1 MLAYADGSTHVGLR
15 RREGR
20 GVFKGNSPAPAVALS
35 IAPPLCY
42 ICLIKERQIQTGR
55 RAMPQLSLRTYGT
68 GIACHSHDFNQI
80 VLPRQGRLA
89 MDIAGQGGAV
99 TGGHAAFITAGTAH
113 EYQAGAGDQFF
124 VLDLLDDEGVADDDA
139 AIDLAGT
146 SFFALTPAQRDLL
159 SYLDRL
165 APQVVAPQERAPQM
179 PAPHVPTGATL
190 GDWSPARWQR
200 LGVSWGL
207 LMLEAM
213 PGRQIETSTP
223 RVMPPALRRAID
235 LMQGGYA
242 GKLTIAAIGR
252 AAGLSETRL
261 FLLFRQH
268 LGCTPHAYLA
278 DLRLTAAE
286 QLLASTDL
294 PIVEIALRCGQ
305 GDQAALT
312 RQMRR
317 RRGITPAAYRHANR

>member
-1 MLAYADGSTHVGLR
+1 
-15 RREGR
+15 
-20 GVFKGNSPAPAVALS
+20 
-35 IAPPLCY
+35 
-42 ICLIKERQIQTGR
+42 
-55 RAMPQLSLRTYGT
+55 MPQLSLRTYGT

-99 TGGHAAFITAGTAH
+99 TGGQGAFISAGTAH

-124 VLDLLDDEGVADDDA
+124 VLDLLDEEGAADEGVDFGAV
-139 AIDLAGT
+139 DLAGT

-165 APQVVAPQERAPQM
+165 AP
-179 PAPHVPTGATL
+179 PAPAVPEPAME

-200 LGVSWGL
+200 LGASWGL

-213 PGRQIETSTP
+213 PRRQIPSSAP
-223 RVMPPALRRAID
+223 RVPPTALRRAID
-235 LMQGGYA
+235 VMQTGYA

-278 DLRLTAAE
+278 DLRLSAAE
-286 QLLASTDL
+286 RLLATSDL

-317 RRGITPAAYRHANR
+317 RRGMTPAVYRRSSR